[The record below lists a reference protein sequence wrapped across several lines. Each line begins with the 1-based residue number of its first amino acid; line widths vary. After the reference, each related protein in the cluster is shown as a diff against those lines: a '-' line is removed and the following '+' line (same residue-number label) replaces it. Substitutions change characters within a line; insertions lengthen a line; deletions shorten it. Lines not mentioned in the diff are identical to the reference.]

1 MKKWLLLLVFAP
13 VMAGAQSRKQR
24 RAIEEQRKA
33 DEKILTNL
41 KSHIVYL
48 SDDKLEGRRAGSK
61 GEQQAMQYISEQF
74 KAIGLQPRG
83 TENYVQGFP
92 VDQGKQIES
101 NSYFRVNEK
110 QLQVNTEFIPL
121 AFSPNKS
128 VKGSAAITFRESG
141 EPWFTDIK
149 DWLENNGSNPHFNIQ
164 DALVKE
170 AAKVAAKGATALV
183 VYNSSTNIDNITFN
197 KRDTT
202 SSAKIPVVYIT
213 REGINRHFADRS
225 ATLDIELNVNLQRK
239 LDTAHNVIGYINN
252 NAANTVVIG
261 AHYDHLGWGEN
272 GNALDTGRVIHNGA
286 DDNASGT
293 AALIEIAR
301 LLAASKSKNNNY
313 LFITFS
319 AEELGLL
326 GSKFWLDNAGSTTT
340 NINYMINMDM
350 VGRYNPDHK
359 LTIGGYGTSP
369 VWGNVFTTITDK
381 NLSVRFDSTGSGPSD
396 HAAFYRKNIPVLFFF
411 TGIHSDYH
419 KASDDWEKLNLPAE
433 VNIVRYVQ
441 KVIEATDGRG
451 KLAFNKTS
459 EQQMNMTAF
468 SVTLGI
474 MPDYSFTGNGLRV
487 DGVSPNKVAEKI
499 GLQAG
504 DIILQLGAHKI
515 NEINS
520 YMKALSA
527 FGKGDNTKL
536 RYSRANTEKTV
547 DVQFQ

>member
-13 VMAGAQSRKQR
+13 VMAGAQSRKQKR
-24 RAIEEQRKA
+24 VIEEQRKA

-48 SDDKLEGRRAGSK
+48 SDDKLEGRQAGSK
-61 GEQQAMQYISEQF
+61 GEELAMQYISEQF
-74 KAIGLQPRG
+74 KTIGLQPRG
-83 TENYVQGFP
+83 TEGYIQAFP
-92 VDQGKQIES
+92 VDEGKQIES
-101 NSYFRVNEK
+101 STYFRVNEK
-110 QLQVNTEFIPL
+110 PLQVNTEFIPL
-121 AFSPNKS
+121 AFSPGKS

-141 EPWFTDIK
+141 EPWFTDVK
-149 DWLENNGSNPHFNIQ
+149 DMLENNKTNPHFDIG

-170 AAKVAAKGATALV
+170 AAKVAARGATALV
-183 VYNSSTNIDNITFN
+183 VFNSSTLVDNISFN

-202 SSAKIPVVYIT
+202 QLAKIPVVYIT
-213 REGINRHFADRS
+213 REGMNRHFSDRS
-225 ATLDIELNVNLQRK
+225 ATLDIALNVKLQRK
-239 LDTAHNVIGYINN
+239 QATAHNVIGYLNN

-272 GNALDTGRVIHNGA
+272 GNALDTGKVIRNGA

-293 AALIEIAR
+293 AAVLEIAR
-301 LLAASKSKNNNY
+301 LLAGSKSKNNNY

-319 AEELGLL
+319 GEELGLL
-326 GSKFWLDNAGSTTT
+326 GSKYWLDNAGTDST

-350 VGRYNPDHK
+350 VGRYTPEQK

-369 VWGNVFTTITDK
+369 VWGNVFTSITDK

-419 KASDDWEKLNLPAE
+419 KASDDWDKINLSAE
-433 VNIVRYVQ
+433 VNIVKYIQR
-441 KVIEATDGRG
+441 VIEATDARG

-487 DGVSPNKVAEKI
+487 DGVSPNKVAEKA

-504 DIILQLGAHKI
+504 DIILQLGDYKI

-520 YMKALSA
+520 YMKALSS
-527 FGKGDNTKL
+527 FKKGDNTRL
-536 RYSRANTEKTV
+536 RYSRSNSEKTV